1 MITTPARLNLSGQVV
16 QDLGRRIVGGELE
29 PGEPLPAVET
39 LCEQLGVSRTVI
51 REAVK
56 SLAARGLVDSRPKRG
71 TVVRAAEHWNFLDPL
86 VLAWQEETHDDGR
99 HLFHLTE
106 LRQAI
111 EPAAA
116 AMAAERAPDEALR
129 RIEEAARQLDESVD
143 DVEAFL
149 AADLRFHTEILHA
162 TGNPLFAP
170 VANVIGAYLGSS
182 LRVTNRQPEDNR
194 ASVPIH
200 QKVARAICDRAPAR
214 ARSAMKAHLDHAA
227 ARLERALDASKAGR
241 GPSPH

>member
-16 QDLGRRIVGGELE
+16 QDLGCRIVGGELE

-71 TVVRAAEHWNFLDPL
+71 TVVRPAEHWNFLDPL
-86 VLAWQEETHDDGR
+86 VLAWQEQTHDDGR

-129 RIEEAARQLDESVD
+129 RIEEAARQLADSVD

-182 LRVTNRQPEDNR
+182 LRVTNRQPADNR

-200 QKVARAICDRAPAR
+200 KKVARAICDRAPAR
-214 ARSAMKAHLDHAA
+214 ARAAMKSHLDHAA
-227 ARLERALDASKAGR
+227 ARLQRALDSSTSR
-241 GPSPH
+241 R

>member
-1 MITTPARLNLSGQVV
+1 MIKTPTRLNLSGQVV
-16 QDLGRRIVGGELE
+16 HHLGSRIVGGELE
-29 PGEPLPAVET
+29 PGEPLPSVEM
-39 LCEQLGVSRTVI
+39 LCDQLGVSRTVI
-51 REAVK
+51 REAVR

-71 TVVRAAEHWNFLDPL
+71 TVVRPAEHWNFLDPL
-86 VLAWQEETHDDGR
+86 VLAWQEQTHDDGR

-106 LRQAI
+106 LRQAV

-129 RIEEAARQLDESVD
+129 RIEEAARELADSVD

-182 LRVTNRQPEDNR
+182 LRVTNRQPADNR

-200 QKVARAICDRAPAR
+200 KKVARAICDRAPAR

-227 ARLERALDASKAGR
+227 ARLQRALDSGR
-241 GPSPH
+241 SRR